1 MVHQDGAKGVYLE
14 IVGGGYQSAHG
25 KEESVCRAGEGLMVR
40 RVGVSAAVLFRHLGE
55 AERGVGDLELGEK
68 GETDVNNLISA
79 LRGKVIERLVAH
91 FPHRGVGL
99 VEPVAED
106 AHDTLRRRRRRQG
119 EGEAALR
126 RTGGVGLGHDAV
138 GNGQVGDVC
147 GQGPRD
153 AHGHLHDVGAVVGG
167 LEAVDA
173 VEVGRDA
180 DAAAGVRADGDG
192 DDAGARGRAAS
203 VG

>member
-14 IVGGGYQSAHG
+14 ILGAGHQSAHG

-40 RVGVSAAVLFRHLGE
+40 RVGGPAAVLFRHLGD
-55 AERGVGDLELGEK
+55 AELGVGDLELGEK
-68 GETDVNNLISA
+68 GETDVDDFVPA
-79 LRGKVIERLVAH
+79 LGGEVIERLVAQ
-91 FPHRGVGL
+91 FPHGGIGL
-99 VEPVAED
+99 VEPVSED
-106 AHDTLRRRRRRQG
+106 AHDTLCGRRRGQG
-119 EGEAALR
+119 ECEAALR
-126 RTGGVGLGHDAV
+126 RTGCVGLGHDAV

-147 GQGPRD
+147 GDRARD

-173 VEVGRDA
+173 VKVGRDA

-192 DDAGARGRAAS
+192 DDAGSRGGTAS